1 VTGVTFALE
10 ALQAFHGDALLLH
23 AGPKLVLIDGG
34 PSRTWP
40 TSVRPRLEEL
50 RGERANGGALTIDL
64 AMVSHI
70 DADHVQ
76 GLVDMGSE
84 LVELADDRRPLPYD
98 VRTLWHNAFDDILGD
113 RADDLRTAALAELGG
128 GAPDKARAAGL
139 AVVASV
145 AQGRMLRDQ
154 ATRLGW
160 EVNRGFDGR
169 LVVAP
174 EQGAK
179 QLTLGDMRLTVI
191 SPHTTQV
198 ARLHDKWEQWLASR
212 KEAAADLAAYADTS
226 VFNLSS
232 IVVMAEMG
240 GKRMLLCGD
249 ARGDHI
255 LAGLDAAGLA
265 TGGVA
270 EVDLLKLPHHGS
282 IHNVEAEF
290 FERVP
295 ARHYVVSADGRD
307 GNPETET
314 LELIL
319 ATRADRDFTLHFTNR
334 DGKGDLGPRL
344 ARFVADHPDV
354 DARFRE
360 PDALGLRI
368 DP

>member
-1 VTGVTFALE
+1 VTFALE
-10 ALQAFHGDALLLH
+10 ALQAFHGDALLLY
-23 AGPKLVLIDGG
+23 AGAKLVLIDGG

-50 RGERANGGALTIDL
+50 RAERANGGALSIDL

-84 LVELADDRRPLPYD
+84 LVELADDQRPLPYD

-113 RADDLRTAALAELGG
+113 RAEDLRTAALAEMGG
-128 GAPDKARAAGL
+128 GSPDKAHAAGL

-145 AQGRMLRDQ
+145 AQGRMLRDH
-154 ATRLGW
+154 AERLNW
-160 EVNRGFDGR
+160 NVNAGFGGR
-169 LVVAP
+169 LIVAP
-174 EQGAK
+174 EHGAR
-179 QLTLGDMRLTVI
+179 QLSLGDMTLTVI
-191 SPHTTQV
+191 SPHSTQV
-198 ARLHDKWEQWLASR
+198 ARLHDKWEQWLQSR
-212 KEAAADLAAYADTS
+212 QEAAAEVAAYADTS

-232 IVVMAEMG
+232 IVVMAQMG

-255 LAGLDAAGLA
+255 LAGLGAAGLA
-265 TGGVA
+265 TGGITQ
-270 EVDLLKLPHHGS
+270 VDVLKLPHHGS

-295 ARHYVVSADGRD
+295 ARHYVISADGRD

-314 LELIL
+314 LETIL
-319 ATRADRDFTLHFTNR
+319 AIRAGHELTLHFTNR
-334 DGKGDLGPRL
+334 EGRGDLGDRI
-344 ARFVADHPDV
+344 ARFLADHPGV

-360 PDALGLRI
+360 PDGLGLRI
-368 DP
+368 EP